1 MKPSGPGLLF
11 LGRFLIIASISVRVI
26 GLFIISVSSW
36 LSLGILNLSKNLSI
50 SSRLS
55 ILLPYSYS

>member
-11 LGRFLIIASISVRVI
+11 VGIFLITVLISVRVI
-26 GLFIISVSSW
+26 GLFVISLSSW
-36 LSLGILNLSKNLSI
+36 FSFGRLYFSKNLSV

-55 ILLPYSYS
+55 VLLA